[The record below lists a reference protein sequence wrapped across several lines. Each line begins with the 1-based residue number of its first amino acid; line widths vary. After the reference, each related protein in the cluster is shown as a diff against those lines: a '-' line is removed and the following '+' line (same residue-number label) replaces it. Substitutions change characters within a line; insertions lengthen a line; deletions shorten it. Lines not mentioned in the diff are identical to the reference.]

1 MFTIHDILI
10 EYDLTYSMLFEL
22 LESVG
27 ELTGEDTTG
36 IICVLDNIHN
46 GEDAEW

>member
-36 IICVLDNIHN
+36 IICALDNIHN

>member
-36 IICVLDNIHN
+36 IICALDNIYD
-46 GEDAEW
+46 GKEE